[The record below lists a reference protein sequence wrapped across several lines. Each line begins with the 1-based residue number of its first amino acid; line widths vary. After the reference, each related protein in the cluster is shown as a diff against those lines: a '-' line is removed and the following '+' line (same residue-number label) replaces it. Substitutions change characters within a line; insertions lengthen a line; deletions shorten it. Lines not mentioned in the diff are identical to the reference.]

1 MYKSCKTEQ
10 SARRQREIEEK
21 FIQMLAIRH
30 FDEIKIADLCA
41 ELNIPR
47 KAFYRYFESK
57 ESVLKASID
66 HILLGY
72 EVYRSNSSP
81 TPRRTVSS
89 ELERYFE
96 FWLTKPRVTLLNG
109 LKKSGL
115 FGHLIQGSFECIGQ
129 MSGLEKFTDPHH
141 SSWIQLQVFQF
152 AITGLITMMLH
163 WFNRG
168 FKETPREMATAAKT
182 ILSSPLFPNLEVH
195 GIINE

>member
-109 LKKSGL
+109 TVEYTYQYTISNRYKSMLSRAPYYDGTM
-115 FGHLIQGSFECIGQ
+115 QQ
-129 MSGLEKFTDPHH
+129 Q
-141 SSWIQLQVFQF
+141 SW
-152 AITGLITMMLH
+152 
-163 WFNRG
+163 
-168 FKETPREMATAAKT
+168 
-182 ILSSPLFPNLEVH
+182 
-195 GIINE
+195 